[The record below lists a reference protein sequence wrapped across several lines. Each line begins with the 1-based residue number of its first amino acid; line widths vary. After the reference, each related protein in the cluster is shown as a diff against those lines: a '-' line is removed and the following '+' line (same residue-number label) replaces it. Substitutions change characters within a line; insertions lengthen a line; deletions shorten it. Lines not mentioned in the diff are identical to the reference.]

1 MTCRL
6 CEKPSQVRCSRCGG
20 GLCGFH
26 AGLHVETCPRCGQP
40 WFGTGT
46 LDQAIAGFATVDPT
60 IERLQ
65 VLARVEHM
73 AEAPGP
79 YAHRQ
84 ASAGLSAWIQV
95 AKRIGIPREQWLL
108 AARRG
113 AARRARAQRQGIV
126 ERLAG

>member
-6 CEKPSQVRCSRCGG
+6 CDKPSAVRCARCAGNF
-20 GLCGFH
+20 CGFH
-26 AGLHVETCPRCGQP
+26 AGLHTAACPLCGQP

-46 LDQAIAGFATVDPT
+46 LDQELAGFPTVDPT

-65 VLARVEHM
+65 VMARIEHM

-84 ASAGLSAWIQV
+84 ASSGLSAAIQI
-95 AKRIGIPREQWLL
+95 AKRLG
-108 AARRG
+108 
-113 AARRARAQRQGIV
+113 
-126 ERLAG
+126 